1 MTSQK
6 DLESASALASTS
18 TSTPKPRK
26 RLLGAMAGLA
36 VAAALTAVAV
46 PAAAQGQAPH
56 PASSA
61 SATHRHLS
69 PLQVTSAFYASYNG
83 DLAAGFDRY
92 ISKDLVLHGFNGP
105 EDREAWIKGDLDI
118 KAGLTGFKMTVL
130 DQIVEGN
137 KVVTRWSF
145 TGVHT
150 GTVFGIPASGRTVT
164 LSGISIDRVMHGQ
177 SVEHW
182 SEGNFGRFLDELRG
196 DTPPGTVTPSAK

>member
-1 MTSQK
+1 VTSHK
-6 DLESASALASTS
+6 DLETASALTFAST
-18 TSTPKPRK
+18 RK
-26 RLLGAMAGLA
+26 ARRRLIGAMAGLA
-36 VAAALTAVAV
+36 VAAALTAAAV
-46 PAAAQGQAPH
+46 PASAQGQAPH
-56 PASSA
+56 PASPVSA
-61 SATHRHLS
+61 PQRHYLS
-69 PLQVTSAFYASYNG
+69 PLQVASAFYASYNG

-105 EDREAWIKGDLDI
+105 EDRQAWIKGDLNI

-137 KVVTRWSF
+137 RVVTRWSF

-150 GTVFGIPASGRTVT
+150 GTVFGIPASGREVT
-164 LSGISIDRVMHGQ
+164 LSGISIDRVIHGQ

-196 DTPPGTVTPSAK
+196 DTPPDTVTPSAK